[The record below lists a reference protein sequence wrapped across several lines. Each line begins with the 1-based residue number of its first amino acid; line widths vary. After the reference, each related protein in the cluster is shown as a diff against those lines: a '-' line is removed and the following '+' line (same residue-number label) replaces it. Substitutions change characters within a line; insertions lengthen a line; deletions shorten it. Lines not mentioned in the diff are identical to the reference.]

1 MNKIFKIF
9 FLLISFLLIFN
20 NKLLYATDT
29 CEINTSPVLNPKLI
43 FDKNSSDTLRN
54 LSQEYL
60 NVYKKQSFDK
70 KFYYKIK
77 SYINLNK
84 HSYSSLSALLMLVS
98 MCFLENDEAKYSEYG
113 RKIIDFIIS
122 KYPETVQGK
131 ISLILLAQTQ
141 SEEGNDN
148 EAFKILH
155 DNYEIIL
162 SAEKDPYYNSYLYEL
177 NFENN
182 DPISAEYIFLLGNI
196 YFHLNKDEN
205 AIIEF
210 NKIIDYFPNS
220 TLSTASKR
228 VIKAINALS
237 KSL

>member
-9 FLLISFLLIFN
+9 FLITFLIIFS
-20 NKLLYATDT
+20 NKLLYATDRS
-29 CEINTSPVLNPKLI
+29 EINTIPVLNPKLI

-70 KFYYKIK
+70 NFHNKINV
-77 SYINLNK
+77 YIDLNK
-84 HSYSSLSALLMLVS
+84 HSYTSLSALLMLTS
-98 MCFLENDEAKYSEYG
+98 MCFLENNEVKYSEYG
-113 RKIIDFIIS
+113 EKIINFIIS
-122 KYPETVQGK
+122 KYPKTVQGK

-162 SAEKDPYYNSYLYEL
+162 SAEKDPYYNNYLYEL

-182 DPISAEYIFLLGNI
+182 DSIAAEYFFLLGNI

-210 NKIIDYFPNS
+210 NKIIDHYPNS

-228 VIKAINALS
+228 VIKAINALN